1 MAAPLTKENLDEIN
15 EALKVSKDVKAVI
28 ARAKTAGIEVEEIE
42 RTLLDNE
49 NRPWL
54 GGCSSENSVCLIF

>member
-15 EALKVSKDVKAVI
+15 EALKASKDVKAVI

-49 NRPWL
+49 KRLQAIKSAFFPS
-54 GGCSSENSVCLIF
+54 GRA

>member
-15 EALKVSKDVKAVI
+15 EALKASKDVKAVI

-42 RTLLDNE
+42 KTLLDNE
-49 NRPWL
+49 KRLPAIKSAFFPS
-54 GGCSSENSVCLIF
+54 GRA

>member
-1 MAAPLTKENLDEIN
+1 VAAPLTKENLDEIN
-15 EALKVSKDVKAVI
+15 EALKASKDVKAVI

-49 NRPWL
+49 KRLQAIKSAFFPS
-54 GGCSSENSVCLIF
+54 GRA

>member
-15 EALKVSKDVKAVI
+15 EALKASKDVKAVI

-42 RTLLDNE
+42 RILLDNE
-49 NRPWL
+49 KRLQAIKSAFFPS
-54 GGCSSENSVCLIF
+54 GRA